1 MNKGEEEENERC
13 SLFLSF
19 ASIWNTMTELR
30 KMSSN
35 RLVAHKP

>member
-1 MNKGEEEENERC
+1 MNRAGEEKENERC

-30 KMSSN
+30 
-35 RLVAHKP
+35 